1 MTFYRRSEVAGS
13 LLAILILVSS
23 IGAITVMQTS
33 NFETNAV
40 ANNYSIILM
49 IGDGMGYEHVTI
61 GQYVEV
67 GKTNNL
73 TMETFTKQYSV
84 YTKNVNDILT
94 DSAAAATAIAT
105 GEKTSNGNIA
115 VSFSGEI
122 LKTILETAIELG
134 KSTGVVSTAFVQHA
148 TPASFLTHV
157 NSRNDYDE
165 ITRQIVENAN
175 VDILLG
181 GGSSYITEEQIET
194 MIANGYTFITNRTT
208 LESQTSGRVFGLFSG
223 GYMPYEEDRNLTLI
237 PSLAEM
243 TSKSLEIL
251 AQDTDGFFL
260 MVEGGRIDH
269 AAHDNNKVGVALET
283 IAFDNA
289 IKEALKYTKEHP
301 NTILLVTA
309 DHETGGLEIVSDN
322 LDELLPAFGNTEE
335 QNRTIRISRVNTIT
349 VDWKTSSHTTRHVP
363 LFAFGKALEGIKAN
377 YLIDNTEINHLMNEY
392 FQGNDLVLI
401 NFAEPI
407 SLNQLWLLGATLV
420 ISFITINIIIRRKN
434 KQKRNQ

>member
-1 MTFYRRSEVAGS
+1 MTLYRKSELLGS
-13 LLAILILVSS
+13 LLAILIIFSS
-23 IGAITVMQTS
+23 IGTITVIQAS
-33 NFETNAV
+33 NFEAKTIT
-40 ANNYSIILM
+40 NNYSIILM
-49 IGDGMGYEHVTI
+49 IGDGMGHNHVTL

-67 GKTNNL
+67 GKDNNL
-73 TMETFTKQYSV
+73 TMESLPKQYSV
-84 YTKNVNDILT
+84 YTNNVNDILT

-115 VSFSGEI
+115 VSITGEI

-148 TPASFLTHV
+148 TPASFITHV
-157 NSRNDYDE
+157 NSRNNYDE

-194 MIANGYTFITNRTT
+194 MITKGYTFVTNKTA
-208 LESQTSGRVFGLFSG
+208 LESQTSGRIFGLFSG
-223 GYMPYEEDRNLTLI
+223 GHMPYEEDRNLTLI

-269 AAHDNNKVGVALET
+269 AAHDNDKVGVALET
-283 IAFDNA
+283 IAFDKA
-289 IKEALKYTKEHP
+289 INEALIYTKEHP

-322 LDELLPAFGNTEE
+322 LNEILPVFGNTEE
-335 QNRTIRISRVNTIT
+335 QNRTIRISRVNSIT
-349 VDWKTSSHTTRHVP
+349 VDWKTGGHTTRHVP
-363 LFAFGKALEGIKAN
+363 LFAYGKTLEGIEAN
-377 YLIDNTEINHLMNEY
+377 YLIDNTEINHLMNDY
-392 FQGNDLVLI
+392 FLGNDLTL
-401 NFAEPI
+401 NKFAEPI
-407 SLNQLWLLGATLV
+407 SMNQLWLLGATLA

-434 KQKRNQ
+434 KQKRKQ